1 MLKVLISR
9 DIFGTGKTAPWNSP
23 KSWVKN
29 AFSAQKSRGEGI
41 TRRERGVRYWNV
53 RVWGG
58 RASPFGLK
66 TAKKWKTA
74 EKYWFWVEQRHKK
87 LKFWEVQTWGYNAP
101 FEKIFGPFESYW
113 WNAEFLI
120 AGTGQPPAKT
130 QKQQQSSYTNSDFKV
145 LISRDNLYYNY
156 IYYN

>member
-1 MLKVLISR
+1 MKQEKLNLGIRRKVGSKLSFR
-9 DIFGTGKTAPWNSP
+9 P
-23 KSWVKN
+23 KNREEKEL
-29 AFSAQKSRGEGI
+29 RGENGAFD
-41 TRRERGVRYWNV
+41 TETSGFG
-53 RVWGG
+53 GG

-113 WNAEFLI
+113 
-120 AGTGQPPAKT
+120 
-130 QKQQQSSYTNSDFKV
+130 
-145 LISRDNLYYNY
+145 
-156 IYYN
+156 